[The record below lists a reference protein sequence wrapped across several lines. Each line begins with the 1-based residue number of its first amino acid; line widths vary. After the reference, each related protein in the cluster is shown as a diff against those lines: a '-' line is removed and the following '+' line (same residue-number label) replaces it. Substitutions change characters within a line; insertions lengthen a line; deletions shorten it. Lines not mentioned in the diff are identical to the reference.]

1 MYFCGG
7 KFQTEPLQTLLADD
21 EKFGFIIVDGN
32 GALYATLQG
41 NSREI
46 LQKITVELPK
56 KHRKGGQSSVR
67 FARLREEKRHNYL
80 RKVAELAG
88 SNFIT
93 NDKPNVT
100 GLVLAGNAG
109 FKNELAETDMLDKR
123 LLPLI
128 VSVVDI
134 SYGGEN
140 GLNEAITLS
149 SEALTNVKFVA
160 EKKLVSKFFEEISLD
175 TGMIVFGV
183 EDTMKALEIGA
194 IETILL
200 FEELEINR
208 YVIKNPVKGDTKTL
222 FLNASQQKDSRYF
235 KDQASGIDLEVV

>member
-1 MYFCGG
+1 M
-7 KFQTEPLQTLLADD
+7 ADD

-80 RKVAELAG
+80 RRVAELAG
-88 SNFIT
+88 ANFIT
-93 NDKPNVT
+93 NDKVNVT
-100 GLVLAGNAG
+100 GLVLAGNAA

-123 LLPLI
+123 LVPYICSI
-128 VSVVDI
+128 VDV

-149 SEALTNVKFVA
+149 AEALTNVKFVA
-160 EKKLVSKFFEEISLD
+160 EKKLISKFFEEIALD

-183 EDTMKALEIGA
+183 EDTMKALDLGA
-194 IETILL
+194 LETVLL
-200 FEELEINR
+200 FEELDYNR
-208 YVIKNPVKGDTKTL
+208 YVLKNPVKGDTKVI
-222 FLNASQQKDSRYF
+222 FLNSA
-235 KDQASGIDLEVV
+235 